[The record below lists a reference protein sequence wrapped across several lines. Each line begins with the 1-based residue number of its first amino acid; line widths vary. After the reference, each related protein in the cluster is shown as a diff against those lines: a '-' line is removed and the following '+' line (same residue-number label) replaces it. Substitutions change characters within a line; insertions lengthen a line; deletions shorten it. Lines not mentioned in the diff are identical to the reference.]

1 MRTKII
7 PRVALFSAM
16 AAGFA
21 GGGCRHAK
29 DGRGQGDVLT
39 PEVSMRRMVLQP
51 GFSVRLVASE
61 PLIHTPVAMTFDDK
75 GRIWAVEMSDY
86 EPLNKTDHDTRPLG
100 KIVILTDTDGDGKMD
115 KRQIFLDSMVMP
127 RALCL
132 VAHGI
137 LVATPPNLWYYQ
149 VDHDRPG
156 TRTLVDSTYTVSGN
170 PEGQTNG
177 LLRGLDNW
185 IYSAG
190 FGSTKRYRYKNG
202 HWLTEKTI
210 LRGQWGITQDDYGR
224 LFYNNKSQN
233 LLGDYFLPGLLPP
246 ANRLHD
252 IAGYDERIVA
262 DNRVYPARKTPGVNR
277 GYKPGTLD
285 DSGRLV
291 MLTAACGPL
300 VYRGGALGPGFDG
313 NAFVAEPAANLVKRD
328 LLDYKGNVVSGRLA
342 YEGKEFLASTD
353 ERFRPVN
360 LTEGPDGGLYIV
372 DMYRGVI
379 QDNLSLTDYLKNY
392 ALGHHLFKPV
402 DCGRIYEVLPTV
414 SHPARIRIPT
424 DPAQLV
430 GLLAS
435 ANGWV
440 RDHAQQRLVDDHD
453 LSAVDTLE
461 ALLRQKDGPLAA
473 VHALWTLEGLG
484 ALKPTDIAFVL
495 ANDQRSLKQ
504 EALSA
509 MASVV
514 DGSNKAT
521 YLKMLQWQLATADST
536 EAPAVAYAL
545 ARLYP
550 FAPQAVDRSLFSL
563 VRHSPENTYVL
574 DAVISGAPGREESF
588 LKAFPDTAL
597 AFHRRLRK
605 VLERRAAAERRS
617 SLTKLR
623 ARYPLG
629 YGIFHTVC
637 QTCHGADGNGI
648 RFQAPPL
655 NGSEWV
661 TGDVRKLLPIV
672 LYGLTGTITV
682 KGKDYRT
689 PDVLNEMPGFGNDD
703 KFSDTALAQLI
714 SFIRHAWNNRASD
727 VPPEQIADARRAF
740 PRREQPFT
748 MKELKAM
755 GGRVG
760 HAQ

>member
-1 MRTKII
+1 MKFLSRIAI
-7 PRVALFSAM
+7 LSVL
-16 AAGFA
+16 AASLIA
-21 GGGCRHAK
+21 SGCHHPTEV
-29 DGRGQGDVLT
+29 GTGENEVLS
-39 PEVSMRRMVLQP
+39 PEASMRRMVLQE
-51 GFSVRLVASE
+51 GFTVHLVASE

-86 EPLNKTDHDTRPLG
+86 EPLNKSDHDARPLG

-115 KRQIFLDSMVMP
+115 RRQVFLDSLVMP
-127 RALCL
+127 RAICL

-137 LVATPPNLWYYQ
+137 LIATPPDLWYYEI
-149 VDHDRPG
+149 DHDQPG
-156 TRTLVDSTYTVSGN
+156 IKRVVDTAYTVSGN

-190 FGSTKRYRYKNG
+190 FGSSKRYRYKNG

-210 LRGQWGITQDDYGR
+210 LRGQWGISQDDYGH
-224 LFYNNKSQN
+224 LFYNNNSQN

-246 ANRLHD
+246 ANRLQD
-252 IAGYDERIVA
+252 VAGYDERIVA

-300 VYRGGALGPGFDG
+300 IYRGGALGPGFDG

-328 LLDYKGNVVSGRLA
+328 LLDSQGTVISGRLA
-342 YEGKEFLASTD
+342 YQGKEFLASTD

-360 LTEGPDGGLYIV
+360 LTGGPDGGLYIV

-379 QDNLSLTDYLKNY
+379 QDNLSLTDYLRNY

-402 DCGRIYEVLPTV
+402 DCGRIYEVLPTG
-414 SHPARIRIPT
+414 SHPMRVKVPA

-430 GLLAS
+430 RLLAS

-440 RDHAQQRLVDDHD
+440 RDHAQQRLVDDRD
-453 LSAVDTLE
+453 LTAVGALE
-461 ALLRQKDGPLAA
+461 ALLRQKDNPLAA

-484 ALKPTDIAFVL
+484 ALTPTDIAFVL
-495 ANDQRSLKQ
+495 ANDPRSLQQ

-514 DGSNKAT
+514 DGSNKAS
-521 YLKMLQWQLATADST
+521 YLKMLQGQLATADST

-550 FAPQAVDRSLFSL
+550 FAPQAVDPSLFSL
-563 VRHSPENTYVL
+563 VRRFPENPYVL

-605 VLERRAAAERRS
+605 VLERRAAADRRS
-617 SLTKLR
+617 SMTKLR

-661 TGDVRKLLPIV
+661 TGNAQRLIPIV

-689 PDVLNEMPGFGNDD
+689 PDVLNEMPSFGNDG
-703 KFSDTALAQLI
+703 KFSDTALAQLM

-727 VPPEQIADARRAF
+727 VPPEQVANARRAF

-748 MKELKAM
+748 MKELKAI
-755 GGRVG
+755 GGRVA
-760 HAQ
+760 HSQ